1 MHFIT
6 RGLDGRERAFGPED
20 KYLPGNKTVVQDATV
35 LMKRGPHPF
44 LTVKEWNE
52 RITPQYLK
60 SRYGSWHVSIRG
72 PIALHRKL

>member
-1 MHFIT
+1 
-6 RGLDGRERAFGPED
+6 
-20 KYLPGNKTVVQDATV
+20 VQDATV

-44 LTVKEWNE
+44 LTVKEWNG